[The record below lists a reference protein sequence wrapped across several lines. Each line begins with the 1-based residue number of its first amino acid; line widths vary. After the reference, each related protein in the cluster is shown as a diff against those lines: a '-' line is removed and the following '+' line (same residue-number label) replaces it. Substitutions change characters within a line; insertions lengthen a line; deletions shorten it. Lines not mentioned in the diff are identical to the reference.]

1 MFASYLQQNTEVR
14 SSRKAEAD
22 QEQEQVRMPDP
33 PKANSTAEKHCRTC

>member
-22 QEQEQVRMPDP
+22 QEQVRMPDL